1 MCSIPPSCWAGSA
14 ADSAGDRGARAR
26 ALPPRYARRMT
37 QPAAPLLRL
46 TDCVVVRDGRAIL
59 SVDDLTLH
67 PGEHVAVLGPNGA
80 GKSTLIRLLTRDV
93 RPLAHDDGSP
103 AVMLLGRERWDIASA
118 RRVMGIVSSA
128 LQGDYSVAVSV
139 RDTVTSGFFGSI
151 GLYHHQTVTAAML
164 ARTGELL
171 DLLGIAH
178 LADRTMD
185 TLSTGEA
192 RRALFA
198 RALVHDPA
206 VLVLDEPT
214 DGLDPNAQWHVLR
227 AVSAIARAGHAVVLV
242 THHVSD
248 IVPEV
253 GRIVMIKDGRVLE
266 DGPKADLLTGESL
279 SRLFD
284 IPATIEE
291 RGGWYRLW

>member
-1 MCSIPPSCWAGSA
+1 METTTP
-14 ADSAGDRGARAR
+14 
-26 ALPPRYARRMT
+26 
-37 QPAAPLLRL
+37 PLLRL
-46 TDCVVVRDGRAIL
+46 TDCVVVRDGRPIL

-67 PGEHVAVLGPNGA
+67 AGEHIAVLGPNGA

-103 AVMLLGRERWDIASA
+103 AVVLLGKERWALADS
-118 RRVMGIVSSA
+118 RKVMGVVSNS
-128 LQGDYSVAVSV
+128 LQDEYSVAVTV

-151 GLYHHQTVTAAML
+151 GLYRHQTVTLAMQEKTEQL
-164 ARTGELL
+164 VA
-171 DLLGIAH
+171 LLGIQR
-178 LADRTMD
+178 LAERTMD

-192 RRALFA
+192 RRALIA

-214 DGLDPNAQWHVLR
+214 DGLDPSGQYHVLQ
-227 AVSAIARAGHAVVLV
+227 AVSAIARAGHAIVLV

-253 GRIVMIKDGRVLE
+253 SRIVTLRDGRIHADGS
-266 DGPKADLLTGESL
+266 KSDLLTDARMSD
-279 SRLFD
+279 LFG
-284 IPATIEE
+284 IPAHLEE
-291 RGGWYRLW
+291 RDGWFRMW